1 MENDR
6 PTYEEATASYAES
19 LAERIIRADELEQI
33 NAQERDELG
42 IVKVRPGLTKIQNE
56 IEYFAERIYRLH
68 SDLYSKDGQTLWKG
82 NRPIRKG
89 QVQNI
94 IELADVYMALNTN
107 KALMVYRRL
116 LKLVPVK
123 TRSTAKISSTLSWD
137 AENLKMVRHRKK
149 KFDRRPLPN
158 EDRSLI
164 G

>member
-1 MENDR
+1 M
-6 PTYEEATASYAES
+6 
-19 LAERIIRADELEQI
+19 
-33 NAQERDELG
+33 
-42 IVKVRPGLTKIQNE
+42 
-56 IEYFAERIYRLH
+56 H

-137 AENLKMVRHRKK
+137 AENFKMVRHRKK